1 MKKVRVG
8 IIGIGS
14 LSDSHIKAFQQNQ
27 GVEVIA
33 VCARS
38 KASCVAKAEKYGIER
53 IYDNSDA
60 LLADKDID
68 AVSILTW
75 TDSHMPISVAA
86 LNAGKHVLCEKPPAL
101 NADEARIMQKAAA
114 DSGKLLM
121 IGFVKRFTER
131 VALAKEIITSGGI
144 GDPYYIKTEYM
155 RRAGN
160 PGGWFADK
168 KRAGGGPLI
177 DIGVHLIDQGLWLFG
192 DAKPVSVFGQV
203 NYSIGARKGLKGL
216 TFGGMTSGSGY
227 QSADSSIRE
236 NAEPVEDHACALIR
250 FDNGA
255 VMNVDTSWTMHVQS
269 DRLKM
274 EVFGNSGGLLVDPH
288 IEYFGEFHDYMQNS
302 TITMS
307 EDRDYSGAFFAEIS
321 HFIDCIANGVPCI
334 STIDDG
340 VKVMEVIDAIYQ
352 SAVTGDKIV
361 L

>member
-1 MKKVRVG
+1 MKKVRIG
-8 IIGIGS
+8 IIGMGS
-14 LSDSHIKAFQQNQ
+14 LSDYHINAYQQNH
-27 GVEVIA
+27 GAEVIA
-33 VCARS
+33 VCDRS
-38 KASCVAKAEKYGIER
+38 KDNCMAKAEKFGIER
-53 IYDNSDA
+53 VYDNSEE

-75 TDSHMPISVAA
+75 TDSHMPLSIAA

-101 NADEARIMQKAAA
+101 NADEARLMQKAAA
-114 DSGKLLM
+114 ESGKLLM

-131 VALAKEIITSGGI
+131 VALAKKIIVSGGI
-144 GDPYYIKTEYM
+144 GDPYYIKTEFM

-203 NYSIGARKGLKGL
+203 NYSVGARKELKGL
-216 TFGGMTSGSGY
+216 SFGGMESVY
-227 QSADSSIRE
+227 QSVDSSIRDDI
-236 NAEPVEDHACALIR
+236 EPVEDHACALIR

-269 DRLKM
+269 DRIKM
-274 EVFGNSGGLLVDPH
+274 EVFGNTGGLLVDPH
-288 IEYFGEFHDYMQNS
+288 LEFFGECHDYMQNS
-302 TITMS
+302 TITMG
-307 EDRDYSGAFFAEIS
+307 EDRDYSGAFFAELS

-340 VKVMEVIDAIYQ
+340 VKVMEVIDAVYQ
-352 SAVTGDKIV
+352 SAVTGDKIE